1 MGCRYSTNCC
11 NSEGRLR
18 AVELVSLVS
27 GLQDG
32 STLDQT
38 VLIKEG
44 PGTTPTSYVTIGFD
58 GLMEPVNPGGIGVGA
73 FVLRENGMVMRRV
86 AMLAGKPGDPD
97 ASNNVA
103 EYTGVIAA
111 LEYLTSIGFHGKAV
125 IMGDSQVVIYQLIGR
140 YQVRSPNLFHF
151 HARAQSLL
159 RNLRDGGAVIIV
171 KWVPRDE
178 NADADSATREGFVTF
193 LKNFRGSATIEHVA
207 VSPPSGKVKRDAKV
221 ISCDSVD
228 RKGENLFGVPSS
240 VSNEVYEVDISA
252 LTCTCQYFTKRHRPC
267 KHITLVI
274 DCLLDK
280 NMRVEGA
287 L

>member
-1 MGCRYSTNCC
+1 M
-11 NSEGRLR
+11 
-18 AVELVSLVS
+18 VSSVS
-27 GLQDG
+27 QLQDRLTSDG
-32 STLDQT
+32 T

-44 PGTTPTSYVTIGFD
+44 PGPSPASYVTIGFD

-86 AMLAGKPGDPD
+86 AVLAGQPGDPN

-125 IMGDSQVVIYQLIGR
+125 IMGDSQVVIYQLIGT
-140 YQVRSPNLFHF
+140 YQVHSLNLLPLHSKA
-151 HARAQSLL
+151 HSLM
-159 RNLRDGGAVIIV
+159 RNLKNEGASISIR
-171 KWVPRDE
+171 WVPREE
-178 NADADSATREGFVTF
+178 NMDADSVTREGFVTF
-193 LKNFRGSATIEHVA
+193 LKNFRGNASIGHA
-207 VSPPSGKVKRDAKV
+207 VRPPPGRKAEKNMKV
-221 ISCDSVD
+221 ISCGLVD
-228 RKGENLFGVPSS
+228 KRGENLFGVPSS

-274 DCLLDK
+274 DCLLDM
-280 NMRVEGA
+280 NMRIEGDF
-287 L
+287 